1 LSAAHR
7 TAEEQWYEKRNSPTA
22 KHKEAIIEAR
32 HLPALAGVDRAEVVR
47 RVLLGLVTALIVA
60 RPLLPGE
67 DPGRTLPTTGIAGQD
82 IAFLWLL
89 AAAGWSAWR
98 VWSRQT
104 TWPLSRVEIGLTAF
118 VGVVFISAAFAARYK
133 HPAWLISWEWLAVL
147 AAFVVIRQLPH
158 SEAENRGLLSAVLA
172 SAVSLAAFGIYQA
185 VQPTPPTSPVDSL
198 LAEIFGLDPP
208 RRVEG
213 SLVKGTFA
221 ESNSFAAFLTMV
233 APALALGW
241 YLVQNA
247 GRPPWQVVLTGI
259 CFALVC
265 LCLGMTRSWPA
276 VSALAV
282 VSLIFLLAVN
292 GPVGAVGLR
301 ATLLLAALG
310 VGAVIALAAFSQD
323 FQEALSARMEYA
335 STTWKMIGDHFWLG
349 VGPGNFGRH
358 YPAYIDSPAAERVA
372 QPDNFF
378 LETLAT
384 AGFFAAAALIIAIVG
399 FVRRIWPEIRR
410 GWPQT
415 EEGPDPADADVSS
428 PSRRRTRWEFYVGGI
443 VGLTLAFLL
452 GPSGSSTDEMV
463 LLAGV
468 AAVRSMVWFGAFAL
482 LEAVPWTERW
492 TLLALAAGVLAGLL
506 CLLGSGGFF
515 YPSLAQPLW
524 IMAALAL
531 NATPE
536 SRPIEFGGRFALL
549 LPVPILVVLCWI
561 HLLVVLAPLG
571 GAARP
576 VYRARL
582 AYPAW
587 LETVEPQWRKVMEGA
602 EPPADKFRAALRADN
617 FLEQVILKPLQEAV
631 EPEPGDAN
639 LQMELAYWRGQGRE
653 LFVPIRDVL
662 DQPERRKLQ
671 QQRAKY
677 SLQEIDPPI
686 KVARTLDPVGK
697 PSYWV
702 ASHLWLRFAR
712 EPGLSQREQAE
723 RYYRAAQHL
732 LLLIERDPLDIRAHY
747 RLADA
752 LVKTGDSE
760 LVARGH
766 QHAQQ
771 ALKLAGRTDP
781 AKLLLNPSEWQQLEE
796 WSKLP
801 KEGD

>member
-1 LSAAHR
+1 
-7 TAEEQWYEKRNSPTA
+7 
-22 KHKEAIIEAR
+22 
-32 HLPALAGVDRAEVVR
+32 
-47 RVLLGLVTALIVA
+47 
-60 RPLLPGE
+60 LLPGE

-98 VWSRQT
+98 AWSQT
-104 TWPLSRVEIGLTAF
+104 SWPLSRVELGLTAF

-133 HPAWLISWEWLAVL
+133 HAAWLVSWEWLAVL
-147 AAFVVIRQLPH
+147 AAFVVVRQLPQ
-158 SEAENRGLLSAVLA
+158 SAAENRGLLSAVLA
-172 SAVSLAAFGIYQA
+172 TAVSLAAFGTYQA
-185 VQPTPPTSPVDSL
+185 MQPAPPPSTVESL
-198 LAEIFGLDPP
+198 LAEIFGIDAP
-208 RRVEG
+208 RHVEG

-221 ESNSFAAFLTMV
+221 DSNSLAVFLILT

-241 YLVQNA
+241 YLIQNA
-247 GRPPWQVVLTGI
+247 GRPHWQVLVTGL

-265 LCLGMTRSWPA
+265 LGLGMTRSWPA
-276 VSALAV
+276 VLALAAV
-282 VSLIFLLAVN
+282 TMIFLLATN
-292 GPVGAVGLR
+292 RPAGAVGLR
-301 ATLLLAALG
+301 AALLLTGLG
-310 VGAVIALAAFSQD
+310 IGAVIALATFNQQ
-323 FQEALSARMEYA
+323 FQEALSARAEYA
-335 STTWKMIGDHFWLG
+335 STTWRMISDQLGERAGNFGRAQFWLG

-358 YPAYIDSPAAERVA
+358 YPAYVASPSAERVA

-384 AGFFAAAALIIAIVG
+384 VGFFAAGALIIAMVC

-415 EEGPDPADADVSS
+415 EEAAAEPAVPEAPYV
-428 PSRRRTRWEFYVGGI
+428 PSRRSTRWEFYIGGI

-452 GPSGSSTDEMV
+452 GPSGSSTDEMIR
-463 LLAGV
+463 LAGV
-468 AAVRSMVWFGAFAL
+468 AAARSMVWFGAFAL
-482 LEAVPWTERW
+482 LEVIPWTDRW
-492 TLLALAAGVLAGLL
+492 TLLALAAGVFAAFL

-536 SRPIEFGGRFALL
+536 SRSIEFGGRFGLV

-561 HLLVVLAPLG
+561 HLLVVLVPLG
-571 GAARP
+571 AAARP

-587 LETVEPQWRKVMEGA
+587 LETFEPRWRNVMESA
-602 EPPADKFRAALRADN
+602 EPPADKFKASLRAESV
-617 FLEQVILKPLQEAV
+617 LEQLILKPLQEAA
-631 EPEPGDAN
+631 ESEPGDAN
-639 LQMELAYWRGQGRE
+639 MHLELAYWRGQARE

-662 DQPERRKLQ
+662 EPRERAKLQ
-671 QQRAKY
+671 QERAKY
-677 SLQEIDPPI
+677 SVQEIDPPI
-686 KVARTLDPVGK
+686 KAARTLDPVGK

-702 ASHLWLRFAR
+702 ASRLWLRFAR
-712 EPGLSQREQAE
+712 EPGLNQREQAE

-732 LLLIERDPLDIRAHY
+732 IPLIERDALDIRAQY

-752 LVKTGDSE
+752 LVKTSDSE

-766 QHAQQ
+766 EHARA
-771 ALKLAGRTDP
+771 ALKLAAGADP
-781 AKLLLNPSEWQQLEE
+781 AKPALTPAEQQQLEE
-796 WSKLP
+796 WAKLP
-801 KEGD
+801 KESAAPE